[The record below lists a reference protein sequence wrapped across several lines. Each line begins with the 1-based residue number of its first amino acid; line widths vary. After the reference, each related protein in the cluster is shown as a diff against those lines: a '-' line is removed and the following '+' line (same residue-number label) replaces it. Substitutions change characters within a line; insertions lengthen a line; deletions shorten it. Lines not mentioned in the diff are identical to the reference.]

1 MANAVLLILCS
12 MQNWRKQTIYFGE
25 MIFSCAMAVVL
36 LAASSHLHAKYRVA
50 LFAGGF
56 VAWTLAEYA
65 VHRFVLHNLA
75 PKEHGLHHAHPD
87 EAVTRIFWQIWIC
100 FGLVG
105 LLAGGAFLSG
115 ALVAYSWYLFAH
127 YAAHQSPGILPTS
140 LLRHHVSHH
149 KIATQNFGVSTTFWD
164 RIFRTM
170 LK

>member
-1 MANAVLLILCS
+1 
-12 MQNWRKQTIYFGE
+12 MQEWRTRAIYFGE
-25 MIFSCAMAVVL
+25 MAVTWVLAVVL
-36 LAASSHLHAKYRVA
+36 LAWSPVGASDFAA

-65 VHRFVLHNLA
+65 VHRFVLHKLA
-75 PKEHGLHHAHPD
+75 PKEHSLHHAHPD

-127 YAAHQSPGILPTS
+127 HAAHQSPGILPTP
-140 LLRHHVSHH
+140 LLKHHVSHH

-164 RIFRTM
+164 RIFGTM

>member
-1 MANAVLLILCS
+1 

-87 EAVTRIFWQIWIC
+87 EAVTRIFC
-100 FGLVG
+100 RYGSALALLVC
-105 LLAGGAFLSG
+105 
-115 ALVAYSWYLFAH
+115 
-127 YAAHQSPGILPTS
+127 SPAVRFYRES
-140 LLRHHVSHH
+140 
-149 KIATQNFGVSTTFWD
+149 
-164 RIFRTM
+164 
-170 LK
+170 